1 MEVSITRADQRGSAP
16 ELLWQSR
23 RRNTPLARHRRHL
36 RIMRELARDLNLARP
51 TEAERMLLSQA
62 AALALQSER
71 LRAAIVAGTTVD
83 HESLVKLASEQRRAG
98 LWNEA
103 DLVTRIDIRG
113 HSRRCASPVLTQKA
127 MGSLYESAARSIA
140 PKIRNRSGDS
150 LV

>member
-83 HESLVKLASEQRRAG
+83 HESLVKLASEQRRILTVLAKHAPPKRAG
-98 LWNEA
+98 PTLG
-103 DLVTRIDIRG
+103 DLLREGQDDR
-113 HSRRCASPVLTQKA
+113 Q
-127 MGSLYESAARSIA
+127 SAE
-140 PKIRNRSGDS
+140 
-150 LV
+150 

>member
-1 MEVSITRADQRGSAP
+1 MEVSIARADRRGSAP

-83 HESLVKLASEQRRAG
+83 HESLVKLASEQRRILTVLAKRAPPKRAG
-98 LWNEA
+98 PTLG
-103 DLVTRIDIRG
+103 DLLREGQDDR
-113 HSRRCASPVLTQKA
+113 Q
-127 MGSLYESAARSIA
+127 SAE
-140 PKIRNRSGDS
+140 
-150 LV
+150 

>member
-83 HESLVKLASEQRRAG
+83 HESLVKLASEQRRILTVLANHAPPKRAG
-98 LWNEA
+98 PTLG
-103 DLVTRIDIRG
+103 DLLREGQDDR
-113 HSRRCASPVLTQKA
+113 Q
-127 MGSLYESAARSIA
+127 SAE
-140 PKIRNRSGDS
+140 
-150 LV
+150 